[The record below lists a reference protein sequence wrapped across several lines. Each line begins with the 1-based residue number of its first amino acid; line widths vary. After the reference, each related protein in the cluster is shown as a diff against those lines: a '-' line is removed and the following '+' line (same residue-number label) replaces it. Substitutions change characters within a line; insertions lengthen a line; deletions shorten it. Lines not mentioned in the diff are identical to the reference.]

1 MNGHATQGGQFIG
14 TNGRNDVVMGPH
26 SVIMHYALSH
36 SKRLLRHEPDYR
48 RFMNTANARL
58 RAAREQAGYAT
69 AVDAADAM
77 SMPRSTYIGHE
88 NGHRGFPAARA
99 PQYARKFRTTPEW
112 LLYGRAEDKSKPVL
126 EDYRV
131 PVVSWVSAG
140 QLAEAGEI
148 TPEDDEWVLT
158 SGLRG
163 SRYFATRVQGDSMD
177 RYSPDKSVII
187 VDADDRTP
195 RSGKAFVFSMDGE
208 TTYKIFQDDPVVRLE
223 PHSTN
228 PFNKPIFPKN
238 PAGLAVIG
246 RVVRSILDIS

>member
-1 MNGHATQGGQFIG
+1 MHS
-14 TNGRNDVVMGPH
+14 GRRYSFRMSGSSIAD
-26 SVIMHYALSH
+26 
-36 SKRLLRHEPDYR
+36 RLKV
-48 RFMNTANARL
+48 ARTRAGFESA
-58 RAAREQAGYAT
+58 RAAAE
-69 AVDAADAM
+69 AM
-77 SMPRSTYIGHE
+77 DVPVPSYSQHE
-88 NGHRGFPAARA
+88 NGIRGFKRDSAV
-99 PQYARKFRTTPEW
+99 QYARRFRVPVEW
-112 LLYGRAEDKSKPVL
+112 LLFGRGPEALPDAHLGAE
-126 EDYRV
+126 RV

-195 RSGKAFVFSMDGE
+195 RAGKAFVFSMDGE
-208 TTYKIFQDDPVVRLE
+208 TTYKIYQDDPVVRLE
-223 PHSTN
+223 PYSTN
-228 PFNKPIFPKN
+228 PFNKPIFPKK
-238 PAGLAVIG
+238 PARLAVIG